1 MNLYTSFDFDH
12 TLYDP
17 ENNVPIKETSKIL
30 YDLLETGKKVC
41 ITTLRGENETD
52 KIKELFPD
60 IPIFA
65 TNGFNK
71 VLCLRKYSPVPITR
85 HYDDDLNICVALA
98 NTSIKPVWVRG
109 RRLREGIDRIE
120 KLDVA
125 I

>member
-1 MNLYTSFDFDH
+1 MSIPYTSFDFDG

-17 ENNVPIKETSKIL
+17 LHDSIIPETYELVQQLIKDKAPI
-30 YDLLETGKKVC
+30 C

-60 IPIFA
+60 IEIFA

-71 VLCLRKYSPVPITR
+71 VICLRKYIPVPIAI
-85 HYDDDLNICVALA
+85 HYDDDLGTCIALMQ
-98 NTSIKPVWVRG
+98 TRIKPIWVRNE
-109 RRLREGIDRIE
+109 RIREGIKRL
-120 KLDVA
+120 KTLD

>member
-1 MNLYTSFDFDH
+1 MNLYHSFDFDH

-17 ENNVPIKETSKIL
+17 ETNRKIKETTKIL
-30 YDLLETGKKVC
+30 YDLIEEGKKVC

-71 VLCLRKYSPVPITR
+71 VICLRKYIPVPITR
-85 HYDDDLNICVALA
+85 HYDDDLNVCIAL
-98 NTSIKPVWVRG
+98 TSSSIKPIWVRG
-109 RRLREGIDRIE
+109 KRLRDGIE
-120 KLDVA
+120 KIQILD
-125 I
+125 ID